1 MQKIKGVLFDMDGVI
16 IDSEPVFAFVKAR
29 SFAALGL
36 PEEYVATTSGGA
48 SLYGSWANLIERYNL
63 PYTAK
68 ELAEEN
74 FREVLSVITKRSI
87 PESPNLSKLL
97 GHLSD
102 SGIKI
107 ACGSASSREYVQGV
121 LKYLGI
127 DGYFSALVCGDDIE
141 RPKPHPDTYLLAAQR
156 LNLLPKDCIVV
167 EDSYIGSLAARNA
180 GIRCIGYKGNQTASN
195 TDFSLCYKV
204 VADLA
209 KIIDIQ
215 EICA

>member
-16 IDSEPVFAFVKAR
+16 IDSEPIFAYVKAR
-29 SFAALGL
+29 SFAAFGL
-36 PEEYVATTSGGA
+36 PEEYVATTAGGA
-48 SLYGSWANLIERYNL
+48 SLYKSWANLIERYNL

-97 GHLSD
+97 KHLSD
-102 SGIKI
+102 NGIQI

-127 DGYFSALVCGDDIE
+127 DEYFSALVCGDDVE
-141 RPKPHPDTYLLAAQR
+141 NPKPYPDTYLMAAQR
-156 LNLLPKDCIVV
+156 LNMLPKDCIVV

-180 GIRCIGYKGNQTASN
+180 GIPCIGYRGNATASR
-195 TDFSLCYKV
+195 TDFSLCRNIV
-204 VADLA
+204 TDLF
-209 KIIDIQ
+209 
-215 EICA
+215 EIANL